1 VVDPIQFYFDQHIP
15 AAVDQGLRQR
25 GIDVLTAVDAARCG
39 LPDVDQLQYATNDD
53 RVMVTFDRDYLA
65 LAASGLQHAGIAWCP
80 ATKYSVGQLIHA
92 LLLVHGVLERDE
104 MRNHIE
110 YL

>member
-1 VVDPIQFYFDQHIP
+1 MRFYFDQHIP
-15 AAVDQGLRQR
+15 AAVAQGLQQR
-25 GIDVLTAVDAARCG
+25 GIDVLTALDAGRCG
-39 LPDVDQLQYATNDD
+39 LPDIDQLQFATNDS
-53 RVMVTFDRDYLA
+53 RVIVTFDRDYLA

-80 ATKYSVGQLIHA
+80 ATKYSVGQLVYA

>member
-1 VVDPIQFYFDQHIP
+1 MADPIRFYFDQHIP
-15 AAVDQGLRQR
+15 AAVAQGLRQR
-25 GIDVLTAVDAARCG
+25 GIDVLTARDTGRCG
-39 LPDVDQLQYATNDD
+39 LRDIDQLQFATNDS
-53 RVMVTFDRDYLA
+53 RVMVTFDRDYIA
-65 LAASGLQHAGIAWCP
+65 LAASGLQHAGIVWRP
-80 ATKYSVGQLIHA
+80 ATKYSIGQLIYA